1 MNHFPGWMLES
12 AHSYLKA
19 AELLDAQHLPHVA
32 QVNAAIGME
41 ILLKSFISIPDQHQ
55 GTTGETYDLD
65 KDAIKAAHKRLQDSG
80 KTDRNQRLDGHDL
93 LTLFHAVP
101 EQIRCSLALDSRE
114 DCFERYRRVFTNS
127 RYPYESTSAKFS
139 DPILMRMLRWTLAN
153 VVGYHKERGSQDAF
167 IVSYI
172 AKQQA
177 GPGDA

>member
-1 MNHFPGWMLES
+1 
-12 AHSYLKA
+12 
-19 AELLDAQHLPHVA
+19 
-32 QVNAAIGME
+32 ME
-41 ILLKSFISIPDQHQ
+41 ILLKSFVSIPDQHQ

-80 KTDRNQRLDGHDL
+80 KTDRNQRFDGHDL

-101 EQIRCSLALDSRE
+101 EQIRCSLALDSQE
-114 DCFERYRRVFTNS
+114 DCFEKYRRVFTNS

-139 DPILMRMLRWTLAN
+139 GPILMKMLRWTLAN

>member
-1 MNHFPGWMLES
+1 MGLGQQFLEFGILRLLQV
-12 AHSYLKA
+12 HSYLKA

-41 ILLKSFISIPDQHQ
+41 IKSPD
-55 GTTGETYDLD
+55 
-65 KDAIKAAHKRLQDSG
+65 R
-80 KTDRNQRLDGHDL
+80 HDW
-93 LTLFHAVP
+93 LTLFYAVP
-101 EQIRCSLALDSRE
+101 DQILCSLALDSQE
-114 DCFERYRRVFTNS
+114 DCFERYRNVFTNS
-127 RYPYESTSAKFS
+127 RYPYEFDSAKFS
-139 DPILMRMLRWTLAN
+139 DSILMRMLGWTLAN